1 VDDVSP
7 VVVAAIVV
15 GLLVLALA
23 PPHASRLLGRDS
35 PRGRPPSP
43 PTRTRLVG
51 SAAAGV
57 AVWFAASSS
66 DLLAPVLGVGA
77 AGASYVVL
85 GGLQSAAELRRQAR
99 LAAEVPQVCDLLV
112 ACLEAGLPI
121 RVAAGVVSS
130 GLDGPMAERLAEVAA
145 KIRLGIAEERA
156 WQELSAEPALAGM
169 GRELARG
176 AGSGTAL
183 AGRLRALGLDAR
195 REAFAAAEAR
205 AKKVGVQTVLPLM
218 LCFLPAFVLLGV
230 LPIVGGLVMRF
241 ISP

>member
-1 VDDVSP
+1 
-7 VVVAAIVV
+7 
-15 GLLVLALA
+15 
-23 PPHASRLLGRDS
+23 
-35 PRGRPPSP
+35 
-43 PTRTRLVG
+43 
-51 SAAAGV
+51 
-57 AVWFAASSS
+57 
-66 DLLAPVLGVGA
+66 
-77 AGASYVVL
+77 
-85 GGLQSAAELRRQAR
+85 
-99 LAAEVPQVCDLLV
+99 
-112 ACLEAGLPI
+112 
-121 RVAAGVVSS
+121 
-130 GLDGPMAERLAEVAA
+130 VAA

-156 WQELSAEPALAGM
+156 WQELSVEPVLAGM